1 MSGSPESDPFDTRV
15 NEGGSLVD
23 SRRVPSLN
31 VLIIEDNAMIAML
44 YEELLIQN
52 GHHVCGT
59 AEQRMKLWPWRRACS
74 PI

>member
-1 MSGSPESDPFDTRV
+1 MLPRCLKAGAF
-15 NEGGSLVD
+15 
-23 SRRVPSLN
+23 LN

-59 AEQRMKLWPWRRACS
+59 ARTENEAVAMAEGLQ